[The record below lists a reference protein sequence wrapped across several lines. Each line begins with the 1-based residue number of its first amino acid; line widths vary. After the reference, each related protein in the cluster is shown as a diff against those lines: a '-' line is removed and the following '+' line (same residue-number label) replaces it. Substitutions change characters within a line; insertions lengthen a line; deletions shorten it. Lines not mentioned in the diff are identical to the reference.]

1 MTNRTYTHRLDEL
14 NKRNEEDLRKLM
26 ANITATDWSKIVK
39 EATDDVMKQEAKKR
53 AIGYGAIGT
62 IAAIGTAAYWFFKQ

>member
-26 ANITATDWSKIVK
+26 ANITATDWNKIVK
-39 EATDDVMKQEAKKR
+39 EATDDVMKRETKKR
-53 AIGYGAIGT
+53 AIGYGVIGT
-62 IAAIGTAAYWFFKQ
+62 VAAIGTAAYWFFKQ

>member
-26 ANITATDWSKIVK
+26 ADITATDWNKIVK
-39 EATDDVMKQEAKKR
+39 EATDDVMKRETKKR
-53 AIGYGAIGT
+53 LVGYGT
-62 IAAIGTAAYWFFKQ
+62 IAAIGAAAYWFFKQ